1 MTVCKVML
9 VDDHPLMRRGI
20 HQLLSFEP
28 EFEVVAEASNG
39 ADAVA
44 KAHELEL
51 DLVLLDLNMKGMSGL
66 DTLKALRADGCEA
79 RIVILT
85 VSDSPADIEAIVRS
99 GADGYLLKDTEPD
112 ELVELLKQAH
122 QGDKAYSQEVAKY
135 LSERSDHEDVFDSLT
150 DRETQILREVARGF
164 RNKQIADRLFISEST
179 VKVHMKSLL
188 KKLQVPSHGGNGTL
202 LRALRR
208 YQIITLSSLCC
219 DLIF

>member
-66 DTLKALRADGCEA
+66 DTLKALRADGCEV

-188 KKLQVPSHGGNGTL
+188 KKLQVPSRTAATVLYLERFGD
-202 LRALRR
+202 
-208 YQIITLSSLCC
+208 IK
-219 DLIF
+219 

>member
-1 MTVCKVML
+1 ML

-85 VSDSPADIEAIVRS
+85 VSDSAADIEAIVRS

-188 KKLQVPSHGGNGTL
+188 KKLQVPSRTAATVLYLERFGD
-202 LRALRR
+202 
-208 YQIITLSSLCC
+208 IK
-219 DLIF
+219 